1 MLTRSIFITKKL
13 EKTKASRGTLK
24 SEGLYSASYELRV
37 VSCELV
43 FTHILRV
50 ASWFSITSIHSIK
63 VSYEFFEE
71 ISITLLSFQGAFK
84 LLGKI
89 SLKQCQSIG
98 AASYLI

>member
-1 MLTRSIFITKKL
+1 M
-13 EKTKASRGTLK
+13 ASC
-24 SEGLYSASYELRV
+24 ELRV
-37 VSCELV
+37 ASCELRV
-43 FTHILRV
+43 ASCELRV

-71 ISITLLSFQGAFK
+71 ISITLLSLQGAFK